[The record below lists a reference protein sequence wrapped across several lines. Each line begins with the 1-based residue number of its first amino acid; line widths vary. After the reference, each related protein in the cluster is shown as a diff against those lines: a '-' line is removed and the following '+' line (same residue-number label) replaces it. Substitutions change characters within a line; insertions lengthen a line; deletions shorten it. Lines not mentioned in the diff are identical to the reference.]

1 MWPECMVPQV
11 FFTFV
16 TMMVILSL
24 RKWDRRLNDTLY
36 VDSFNDCLDEADKI
50 KMPDSARLVE
60 GYEDSI
66 QKALVVCIIT
76 FVLAILPGL
85 KIMLSSVFGINLDC
99 PSLDTLQRNF
109 INDLHDFIQIYR
121 KYN

>member
-50 KMPDSARLVE
+50 KMPDS
-60 GYEDSI
+60 
-66 QKALVVCIIT
+66 IT
-76 FVLAILPGL
+76 DGKKFGQRMHMDASGQTMVVLAEGSSDKKKVFVYDTSPPVTAPPTLP
-85 KIMLSSVFGINLDC
+85 LDE
-99 PSLDTLQRNF
+99 
-109 INDLHDFIQIYR
+109 YV
-121 KYN
+121 KYAGT